1 MRTIRTIRVSDLL
14 MHDDLSVEELV
25 KEFCQADD
33 FTLVDFEEY
42 EDRYEEDGFQ
52 FAQVLIRVEDGE

>member
-1 MRTIRTIRVSDLL
+1 MRTIRVSDLL
-14 MHDDLSVEELV
+14 MHDDLSIEELV
-25 KEFCQADD
+25 KEFCEEGD

>member
-1 MRTIRTIRVSDLL
+1 MRTIRVSDLL
-14 MHDDLSVEELV
+14 MHDDLNVEELV
-25 KEFCQADD
+25 KEFCQDGD

>member
-1 MRTIRTIRVSDLL
+1 MRTIRVSDLL
-14 MHDDLSVEELV
+14 MYDDLSVEELV
-25 KEFCQADD
+25 KEFCNEGD

-42 EDRYEEDGFQ
+42 EDRYEEGGFQ